1 MVDFVPKDLH
11 DIEAHR
17 KLFPRAHLH
26 ISGYIYITFLLF
38 KVDRLRRRAECLA
51 RARFDFA
58 QHERLPFPR
67 NDVSLAERCFI
78 IDLDDTQSCLFQ
90 IFYRPLFSASAKSFF
105 TNVLR

>member
-1 MVDFVPKDLH
+1 MVDFVPEDLH
-11 DIEAHR
+11 DVEPHR
-17 KLFPRAHLH
+17 KLFSRAHLH
-26 ISGYIYITFLLF
+26 IPGYIYITFPLL
-38 KVDRLRRRAECLA
+38 KIDRLRRRAECLA

-58 QHERLPFPR
+58 QHKRLPFPR
-67 NDVSLAERCFI
+67 DDVCLAERCFI